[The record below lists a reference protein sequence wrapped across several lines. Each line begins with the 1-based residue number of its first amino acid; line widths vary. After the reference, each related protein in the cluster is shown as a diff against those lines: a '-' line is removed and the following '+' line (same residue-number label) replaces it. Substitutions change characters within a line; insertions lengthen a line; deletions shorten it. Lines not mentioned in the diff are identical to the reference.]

1 MVNSDTGAASGRTD
15 PPHTLPP
22 RTLLALDGGNSKT
35 DIVLV
40 GEDGTVLARTR
51 SGPFI
56 PHMVGAARAVDLLA
70 PDIERALSFAPTGR
84 VNLIAGYLAN
94 ADLPL
99 DEERIAAA
107 IASHGWSDDV
117 IVENDTLA
125 MLRTGS
131 AAGHGVAV
139 VCGAGI
145 NCVGVGENGERV
157 RFPALGRITGDWGG
171 GLGIAK
177 EVLWYT
183 SRAHDGR
190 GPATSLSQAVAT
202 HFGLPDA
209 AAVAEAMHLR
219 TIDFDRMHE
228 IVPVLFREARAGD
241 QIARAIVHRQAQ
253 EVALLVT
260 NALTRLGLAERT
272 PDVVL
277 GGGMLT
283 SGEPLLLTVVTDTIR
298 ATAPGARITIAKD
311 EPVLGAALLGLDA
324 LVGPDSSAASN
335 DARAERLRATLLTT
349 TGALQR

>member
-1 MVNSDTGAASGRTD
+1 M
-15 PPHTLPP
+15 

-40 GEDGTVLARTR
+40 SEDGTVLARTR

-56 PHMVGAARAVDLLA
+56 PHLAGADRAVDLLA
-70 PDIERALSFAPTGR
+70 DDIERALASAPGGR
-84 VNLIAGYLAN
+84 VDLIAGYLAN
-94 ADLPL
+94 ADLPVE
-99 DEERIAAA
+99 EERIAAA
-107 IASHGWSDDV
+107 ITSHAWSDRV

-125 MLRTGS
+125 MLRTGTDS
-131 AAGHGVAV
+131 GHGVAV

-177 EVLWYT
+177 EVLWHT

-190 GPATSLSQAVAT
+190 GPATTLSQAVAA
-202 HFGLPDA
+202 HFGLASA

-219 TIDFDRMHE
+219 TFDYDRMHE
-228 IVPVLFREARAGD
+228 IVPLLFREANAGD
-241 QIARAIVHRQAQ
+241 EIARTIVQRQAQ

-260 NALTRLGLAERT
+260 NALERLRLTDGT

-283 SGEPLLLTVVTDTIR
+283 SGEPLLLGVVVDTIL
-298 ATAPGARITIAKD
+298 AAAPGARITIAADK
-311 EPVLGAALLGLDA
+311 PVLGSALLGLDA
-324 LVGPDSSAASN
+324 LLGPDAGS
-335 DARAERLRATLLTT
+335 AEREARLRETLDLA
-349 TGALQR
+349 GALQP

>member
-1 MVNSDTGAASGRTD
+1 MSDSEFGAAPG
-15 PPHTLPP
+15 

-35 DIVLV
+35 DIVLAS
-40 GEDGTVLARTR
+40 EDGTVLARTR

-70 PDIERALSFAPTGR
+70 PDIDRIVASAPGGR
-84 VNLIAGYLAN
+84 VDLITGYLAN
-94 ADLPL
+94 ADLPIE
-99 DEERIAAA
+99 EERIAAA
-107 IASHGWSDDV
+107 IASHGWSDRV

-125 MLRTGS
+125 MLRTGT
-131 AAGHGVAV
+131 AAGYGVAV

-145 NCVGVGENGERV
+145 NCVGVGPDGERV

-171 GLGIAK
+171 GLGISK

-190 GPATSLSQAVAT
+190 GPATSLSQAVAA
-202 HFGLPDA
+202 HFGLPHA

-228 IVPVLFREARAGD
+228 IVPLLFHEARAGD
-241 QIARAIVHRQAQ
+241 AIARAIVRRQAQ

-260 NALTRLGLAERT
+260 NALERLQLTEGT

-283 SGEPLLLTVVTDTIR
+283 SGEPLLLTGVIDTIL
-298 ATAPGARITIAKD
+298 ATAPGARITIAAD
-311 EPVLGAALLGLDA
+311 EPVLGSALLGLDA
-324 LVGPDSSAASN
+324 LVGPNATATSK
-335 DARAERLRATLLTT
+335 DARDERLRTTLLAT